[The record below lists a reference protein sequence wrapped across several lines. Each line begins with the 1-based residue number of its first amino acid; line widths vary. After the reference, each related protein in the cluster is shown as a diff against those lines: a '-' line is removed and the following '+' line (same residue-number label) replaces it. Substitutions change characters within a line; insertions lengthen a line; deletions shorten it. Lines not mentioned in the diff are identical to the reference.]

1 MSGFHF
7 FAQGCAFVDDVFVPA
22 EAARLP
28 IFDWGFLHGDATY
41 DVVHVW
47 NGSFFRYQ
55 DHLDRFMRSCDAL
68 HLEPPIDRDRIAR
81 VLAECVS
88 RSDLK
93 NAYVEMICTR
103 GLPKPGSRDP
113 RDCTNRFYA
122 FAVPFIWVASEEQ
135 RERGLKLVVSSVQR
149 IPSASVDPVIKNY
162 HWLDFTR
169 GLFEAYER
177 GGETVVLVD
186 GDGNVSEGP
195 GFNIFAVRDGAIQTP
210 GHGTLEGITRKTVIE
225 LCDEIGVTCTSD
237 TISGDALRSAAE
249 VFISSTAGGIMPVT
263 EVDGEPVGDGK
274 PGTITTRLRD
284 LYWSK
289 KESGWHATPVDY
301 RHVPQE
307 QG

>member
-1 MSGFHF
+1 MMGTSHF
-7 FAQGCAFVDDVFVPA
+7 FAQGCAYVDNVFVPA
-22 EAARLP
+22 EAARVP

-47 NGSFFRYQ
+47 QGAFFRYQ
-55 DHLDRFMRSCDAL
+55 DHLDRFFKSCEAL
-68 HLEPPIDRDRIAR
+68 HLEPPIDRNRITH
-81 VLAECVS
+81 VLAECVI

-122 FAVPFIWVASEEQ
+122 FAIPFVWVANEEQ
-135 RERGLKLVVSSVQR
+135 RARGLKLVISSVQR
-149 IPSASVDPVIKNY
+149 IPPESVDPVVKNY

-169 GLFEAYER
+169 ALFEAYDR
-177 GGETVVLVD
+177 GGETTVLVD
-186 GDGNVSEGP
+186 GAGNVSEGP
-195 GFNIFAVRDGAIQTP
+195 GFNIFAVRDGAIITP

-225 LCDEIGVTCTSD
+225 LCDEIG
-237 TISGDALRSAAE
+237 ISCRGETVGADDVRTAAE

-263 EVDGEPVGDGK
+263 EVDGAAIGDGE
-274 PGTITTRLRD
+274 PGPITTRLHD

-289 KESGWHATPVDY
+289 KEAGWHATPVEY
-301 RHVPQE
+301 RHVPQDS
-307 QG
+307 